1 MSPFPLPLLST
12 GDRVTLFPRLKRQ
25 SVSPLPKKLFKLRLI
40 KYFTVASEYLNVNST
55 IVENIYLPSLARNV
69 NGNTNSVGTIAV
81 QPEEDVGSF

>member
-1 MSPFPLPLLST
+1 MDLT
-12 GDRVTLFPRLKRQ
+12 KGQ
-25 SVSPLPKKLFKLRLI
+25 SVSELPKKLFKLRLI
-40 KYFTVASEYLNVNST
+40 KYCAVASEYLNGNFT